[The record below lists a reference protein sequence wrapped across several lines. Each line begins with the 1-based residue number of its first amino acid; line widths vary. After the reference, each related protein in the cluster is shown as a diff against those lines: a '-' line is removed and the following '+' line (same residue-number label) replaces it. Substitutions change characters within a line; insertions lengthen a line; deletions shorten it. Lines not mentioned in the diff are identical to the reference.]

1 MNERFQ
7 NLKNMHIILW
17 KTIDL
22 MKNLEKDL
30 QDWKALRPDIKKMIK
45 YYESKKWF
53 EDVEL
58 YNQWKIPS
66 NIPTWA
72 LSEDWIWNAIWDE
85 YDIAKEIQKIAKE
98 VTKR

>member
-22 MKNLEKDL
+22 MNRLEKDI

-53 EDVEL
+53 DDVEL

-72 LSEDWIWNAIWDE
+72 LSEDGIWNAIWDE